1 MNALPQDQR
10 KQMENAMTSKERVIR
25 AFELGTPD
33 KVPFHAYES
42 PEHAIRQLGRE
53 VHEMYLE
60 PDLVPEAMINAAKLY
75 DNDIIYFRPGRR
87 IPDSQEVVET
97 DEGLTI
103 RDKKTKDA
111 VFRVLRDTK
120 ELLPATP
127 PGDPLVKTIEDVDEI
142 PVTPHGYVLQHP
154 HMTDWKRYLDEFAED
169 RFIFGSACAQSA
181 NTLDACLGT
190 EAAMVA
196 TLTDP
201 GLCRAIMERKYEALK
216 EQILALKLIGVD
228 GVYTGDACASCS
240 FYSPEIYRDLFF
252 EYHKRSIDFVHEQGL
267 KALLHVCGRISPILE
282 DMAATGADVI
292 ESLDAFSAGG
302 DIELKDAK
310 QRVGHLVCLK
320 GNIDAVNVIAKLT
333 PEEVYRECTQA
344 MNDAGPDGY
353 VLSTEQI
360 TRDTPRE
367 SVLAMVQARDDFR
380 I

>member
-1 MNALPQDQR
+1 
-10 KQMENAMTSKERVIR
+10 MTSKERVLK

-33 KVPFHAYES
+33 KIPFHAYES

-53 VHEMYLE
+53 VHEMYLD
-60 PDLVPEAMINAAKLY
+60 PDLVPEAMINTAKLY

-87 IPDSQEVVET
+87 IPDSQEVIET
-97 DEGLTI
+97 DEGLAI
-103 RDKKTKDA
+103 RDKKTKDVA
-111 VFRVLRDTK
+111 FHVLRDTK
-120 ELLPATP
+120 ELLRTTP
-127 PGDPLVKTIEDVDEI
+127 PPEPLVKTIKDVDKI
-142 PVTPHGYVLQHP
+142 SIMPHQKILQYP
-154 HMTDWKRYLDEFAED
+154 QMADWQRYLDEFAKD
-169 RFIFGSACAQSA
+169 RFVFGSACAQSA
-181 NTLDACLGT
+181 NTLDSCLGT
-190 EAAMVA
+190 ETAMIA

-216 EQILALKLIGVD
+216 EQILALREIGVD

-240 FYSPEIYRDLFF
+240 FYSPEVYRDLFF
-252 EYHKRSIDFVHEQGL
+252 EYHKRSIEFVHEQGM
-267 KALLHVCGRISPILE
+267 KTLLHICGRISPILE

-320 GNIDAVNVIAKLT
+320 GNIDAVSVIGKFT
-333 PEEVYRECTQA
+333 PEEIYRECTQA
-344 MNDAGPDGY
+344 MHDAGPDGY
-353 VLSTEQI
+353 ILSTEQI

-367 SVLAMVQARDDFR
+367 NVRAMIQARDDFK